1 MKRLALPFLSGLLL
15 SGCTLGPDFKTPEPP
30 KVATYAAKGDAVAPD
45 DQRVALGKAIEGNWW
60 TGFRS
65 PALDDTIRQALAGNL
80 DMEEARQRM
89 AEAEEQ
95 VNVAEGALLPQVS
108 LGATAGRQKYGKSL
122 FGPLNIAI
130 PPFTYYTVGPTVT
143 FPLDL
148 FGGQRR
154 TVEEQQ
160 AFLEYQHHELDA
172 AYQSLTAHVAAE
184 ALALAAARAQ
194 IDTVQAIIAEDQRNA
209 DLVQQAIIA
218 GSGTRVQLVSAQ
230 SQLAQ
235 DRALLPDLRQNQA
248 VARHALAILDRRK
261 APAEW
266 SPPDFTLTDFTL
278 PDGLP
283 VSLPSELVHRRP
295 DILAAEAQ
303 LHVASAAIG
312 VATANLYP
320 NISLSATVTQQAL
333 TPGGLFN
340 SVSNAW
346 SIAANLTQPIFD
358 GGRLSAQKRAAV
370 DNYRARLA
378 NYRQTI
384 LTAFGDIADRL
395 QALANDADR
404 VTAQAESVQT
414 AAQSLELARESYQ
427 AGNSGILD
435 VIDAERRY
443 AQAELGL
450 SRAKVQRL
458 MDTAELYL
466 AVGDAGT
473 TNVSGPVP

>member
-1 MKRLALPFLSGLLL
+1 
-15 SGCTLGPDFKTPEPP
+15 
-30 KVATYAAKGDAVAPD
+30 
-45 DQRVALGKAIEGNWW
+45 
-60 TGFRS
+60 
-65 PALDDTIRQALAGNL
+65 
-80 DMEEARQRM
+80 
-89 AEAEEQ
+89 
-95 VNVAEGALLPQVS
+95 
-108 LGATAGRQKYGKSL
+108 L
-122 FGPLNIAI
+122 FGPLNIAS

-160 AFLEYQHHELDA
+160 AFLEYQRHELDA

-184 ALALAAARAQ
+184 ALALAEARAQ
-194 IDTVQAIIAEDQRNA
+194 IDIVQTIIAEDQRNA
-209 DLVQQAIIA
+209 DLVQQAITA
-218 GSGTRVQLVSAQ
+218 GSGTRVQLISAQ

-235 DRALLPDLRQNQA
+235 DRALLPDLRQNLA
-248 VARHALAILDRRK
+248 VARHALAILTGR

-320 NISLSATVTQQAL
+320 NISLSGTIKQQAL

-340 SVSNAW
+340 SVNNAW
-346 SIAANLTQPIFD
+346 SIAGNLTQPIFD
-358 GGRLSAQKRAAV
+358 GGRLSAQKRAAIN
-370 DNYRARLA
+370 NYQAQLA
-378 NYRQTI
+378 SYRRTI

-404 VTAQAESVQT
+404 VNAQAESART

-435 VIDAERRY
+435 VIDSERRY

-450 SRAKVQRL
+450 SRAKSQRL